1 MNLDIFPDIDVH
13 LRRSVRARKF
23 TLRVS
28 SLDGKVSLSTPHFA
42 KAYQINAFLKEKE
55 AWLRQRLSEV
65 QVGVKVTFGTVL
77 PFIGR
82 EILVERHV
90 GRSVKLSDD
99 KILVPEKSRK
109 PAVQVEVFLKQ
120 YAHQLLSKRAT
131 RYAEKL
137 GSSYSKLSLRDTRSR
152 WGSCSDRGALM
163 FSWRLI
169 MTPTKVLNYVAAHEV
184 AHLRHMDHSDHF
196 WTEVENLFGHY
207 KKQQYWLRE
216 NGHKLHRYQFSN

>member
-55 AWLRQRLSEV
+55 PWLRQRLSEV
-65 QVGVKVTFGTVL
+65 QLSVKVTFGTVL

-82 EILVERHV
+82 EILVKRHV

-152 WGSCSDRGALM
+152 WGSCSDQGALM

-184 AHLRHMDHSDHF
+184 AHLRHMDHSHHF
-196 WTEVENLFGHY
+196 WTEVENLFGDY
-207 KKQQYWLRE
+207 KKQQRWLRE
-216 NGHKLHRYQFSN
+216 NGPKLHRYQFSN

>member
-1 MNLDIFPDIDVH
+1 MKLDIFPDIDVH

-55 AWLRQRLSEV
+55 PWLRQRLSEV
-65 QVGVKVTFGTVL
+65 QLSVKVTFGTVL

-82 EILVERHV
+82 EILVKRHV

-184 AHLRHMDHSDHF
+184 AHLRHMDHSHHF
-196 WTEVENLFGHY
+196 WTEVENLFGDY
-207 KKQQYWLRE
+207 KKQQRWLRE
-216 NGHKLHRYQFSN
+216 NGPKLHRYQFSN

>member
-1 MNLDIFPDIDVH
+1 MKLDIFPDIEVH

-55 AWLRQRLSEV
+55 PWLRQRLSEV
-65 QVGVKVTFGTVL
+65 QLSVKVTFGTVL

-82 EILVERHV
+82 EILVKRHV

-120 YAHQLLSKRAT
+120 YAHQMLSKRAT

-196 WTEVENLFGHY
+196 WTEVENLFGDY
-207 KKQQYWLRE
+207 KKQKRWLRE
-216 NGHKLHRYQFSN
+216 NGPKLHRYQFSN

>member
-1 MNLDIFPDIDVH
+1 MKLDIFPDIVVH
-13 LRRSVRARKF
+13 LRRSVRARHF

-55 AWLRQRLSEV
+55 PWLRQRLSEV
-65 QVGVKVTFGTVL
+65 QLSVKVTFGTVL

-82 EILVERHV
+82 EILVKRHV

-152 WGSCSDRGALM
+152 WGSCSDQGALM

-184 AHLRHMDHSDHF
+184 AHLRHMDHSDQF
-196 WTEVENLFGHY
+196 WTEVENLFGDY
-207 KKQQYWLRE
+207 KKQQRWLRE
-216 NGHKLHRYQFSN
+216 NGPKLHRYQFSS

>member
-55 AWLRQRLSEV
+55 PWLRQRLSEV
-65 QVGVKVTFGTVL
+65 QLSVKVTFGTVL

-82 EILVERHV
+82 EILVKRHV

-184 AHLRHMDHSDHF
+184 AHLRHMDHSNHF
-196 WTEVENLFGHY
+196 WTEVENLFGDY
-207 KKQQYWLRE
+207 KKQQRWLRE
-216 NGHKLHRYQFSN
+216 NGPKLHKYQFFN

>member
-55 AWLRQRLSEV
+55 PWLRQRLSEV
-65 QVGVKVTFGTVL
+65 QLGVKVTFGTVL

-82 EILVERHV
+82 EILVKRHV

-120 YAHQLLSKRAT
+120 YVHQLLSKRAT
-131 RYAEKL
+131 RYAEKI

-184 AHLRHMDHSDHF
+184 AHLRHMDHSHHF
-196 WTEVENLFGHY
+196 WTEVENLFGNY
-207 KKQQYWLRE
+207 KKQQRWLRE
-216 NGHKLHRYQFSN
+216 NGPKLHRYNFSN

>member
-1 MNLDIFPDIDVH
+1 MKLDIFPDIEVH

-42 KAYQINAFLKEKE
+42 KTYQINAFLKEKE
-55 AWLRQRLSEV
+55 PWLRHRLSEV
-65 QVGVKVTFGTVL
+65 QLGVKVTFGTVV
-77 PFIGR
+77 PFMGR
-82 EILVERHV
+82 DLLVERYV
-90 GRSVKLSDD
+90 GRSIKLSDD

-109 PAVQVEVFLKQ
+109 PAVQIRVFLKQ

-131 RYAEKL
+131 FYAEKL
-137 GSSYSKLSLRDTRSR
+137 GSSYSKLTLRDTRSR

-169 MTPTKVLNYVAAHEV
+169 MTPPEVLNYVAAHEV
-184 AHLRHMDHSDHF
+184 AHLRHLDHSDYF
-196 WTEVENLFGHY
+196 WTDVENLFGDY
-207 KKQQYWLRE
+207 KKQQRWLRE
-216 NGHKLHRYQFSN
+216 NGRKLHRYHFSN

>member
-1 MNLDIFPDIDVH
+1 MKLDIFPDIDVH

-65 QVGVKVTFGTVL
+65 QLGVKVTFGTVL

-90 GRSVKLSDD
+90 GHSVKLSGD

-184 AHLRHMDHSDHF
+184 AHLRHMDHSNHF
-196 WTEVENLFGHY
+196 WTEVENLFGDY
-207 KKQQYWLRE
+207 KKQQRWLRE
-216 NGHKLHRYQFSN
+216 NGPKLHQYQFFN

>member
-55 AWLRQRLSEV
+55 PWLRQRLSEV
-65 QVGVKVTFGTVL
+65 QLSVKVTFGTVL

-82 EILVERHV
+82 EILVKRHV

-152 WGSCSDRGALM
+152 WGSCSDQGALM

-184 AHLRHMDHSDHF
+184 AHLRHMDHSDQF
-196 WTEVENLFGHY
+196 WTEVENLFGDY
-207 KKQQYWLRE
+207 KKQQRWLRE
-216 NGHKLHRYQFSN
+216 NGPKLHRYQFSN

>member
-13 LRRSVRARKF
+13 LRKSVRARQF

-42 KAYQINAFLKEKE
+42 KICQINAFLKEKE
-55 AWLRQRLSEV
+55 PWLRQKLSEV
-65 QVGVKVTFGTVL
+65 QLGVKVTFGTVL
-77 PFIGR
+77 PFMGR
-82 EILVERHV
+82 DILVERYIGH
-90 GRSVKLSDD
+90 SVKLRDD

-109 PAVQVEVFLKQ
+109 PALQVGVVMKQ
-120 YAHQLLSKRAT
+120 HAHQLLSKRAT
-131 RYAEKL
+131 HYAEKL
-137 GSSYSKLSLRDTRSR
+137 GSSYLKLSLRDTRSR

-169 MTPTKVLNYVAAHEV
+169 MTPPEVLNYVAAHEV

>member
-1 MNLDIFPDIDVH
+1 MNLDIFPDIEVN
-13 LRRSVRARKF
+13 LRRSVRARQF

-42 KAYQINAFLKEKE
+42 KICQINAFLKEKE
-55 AWLRQRLSEV
+55 PWLRQKLSEV
-65 QVGVKVTFGTVL
+65 QLGVKVTFGTVL
-77 PFIGR
+77 PFMGR
-82 EILVERHV
+82 DILVERYIGH
-90 GRSVKLSDD
+90 SVKLRDD

-109 PAVQVEVFLKQ
+109 PALQVGVVMKQ
-120 YAHQLLSKRAT
+120 HAHQLLSKRAT
-131 RYAEKL
+131 HYAEKL
-137 GSSYSKLSLRDTRSR
+137 GSSYLKLSLRDTRSR

-169 MTPTKVLNYVAAHEV
+169 MTPPEVLNYVAAHEV

-207 KKQQYWLRE
+207 KKQQRWLRE
-216 NGHKLHRYQFSN
+216 NGPKLHRYQFSN

>member
-28 SLDGKVSLSTPHFA
+28 SLDGRVSLSAPHFA

-55 AWLRQRLSEV
+55 PWLRQRLSEV
-65 QVGVKVTFGTVL
+65 QLSVKVTFGTVL

-82 EILVERHV
+82 EILVKRHV

-152 WGSCSDRGALM
+152 WGSCSDQGALM

-184 AHLRHMDHSDHF
+184 AHLRHMDHSHHF
-196 WTEVENLFGHY
+196 WTEVENLFGDY
-207 KKQQYWLRE
+207 KKQQRWLRE
-216 NGHKLHRYQFSN
+216 NGPKLHRYQFSN